1 MRIRNNLKRTFSFLI
16 NHRNELFTHQFW
28 AEALRVYKLRFDYA
42 NRISHTEFLQNLKY
56 IEIRPWNLHVEVTN
70 ICNANCIFCAYRF
83 QARKKMFMSEEIY
96 SKTLQD
102 YCAMGGGELRIES
115 CVGDPLVDLNFLER
129 VQEARSHPEITKIAT
144 LTNGISLDRVG
155 IEKLLESG
163 INEISISMG
172 PWDERLYQ
180 AIYRYEDY
188 QGVRQNVTQLLKM
201 NSKMGFPLNIKI
213 CFRSNLSMKR
223 TLELSDYKAIRHFP
237 HEIEFNTDFDT
248 WLGIITQKDLLR
260 GMHIRPIIRL
270 EREPCY
276 WFYDGPMVFAD
287 GKVGLCGCRDF
298 DANSELIAGNILED
312 SLLNIWQSEAVC
324 RLRER
329 FWNGDFPDICRKCS
343 TYVNLDFYRSQQGS
357 LRAKVVTEH
366 FKLKLTEN
374 TE

>member
-1 MRIRNNLKRTFSFLI
+1 MRIRNNLERTFSFLI

-42 NRISHTEFLQNLKY
+42 NRISHAEFLQNLKY

-83 QARKKMFMSEEIY
+83 QTRKKMFMSEEIY

-102 YCAMGGGELRIES
+102 YCAIGGGELRIES

-129 VQEARSHPEITKIAT
+129 VQEARSHPEITKITT

-172 PWDERLYQ
+172 PWEEKLYQ
-180 AIYRYEDY
+180 AIYRCKDY
-188 QGVRQNVTQLLKM
+188 QRVRQNVTQLLKM
-201 NSKMGFPLNIKI
+201 NGNVGFPLSIKI

-223 TLELSDYKAIRHFP
+223 TLGLPDYKAIRHFP

-248 WLGIITQKDLLR
+248 WLRIITQKDLLR

-298 DANSELIAGNILED
+298 DANSELIVGDILKD
-312 SLLNIWQSEAVC
+312 SLLDIWQSEAVC
-324 RLRER
+324 RLREQ
-329 FWNGDFPDICRKCS
+329 FWKGDFPDICRKCT
-343 TYVNLDFYRSQQGS
+343 TYANLDFYRSKRGS
-357 LRAKVVTEH
+357 LRAKMITERE
-366 FKLKLTEN
+366 L
-374 TE
+374 